1 MSRTTN
7 DIDNV
12 VTTLN
17 SSGADTI
24 YSIFQLVGMIVMM
37 TAINWRLALI
47 TVIIIPV
54 SGWIVTL
61 ISRFVRKEY
70 QKQWYYTGMI
80 NSNVEESVNGHNIVK
95 LYGQEE
101 KFVEAF
107 RTQNRLLYESSF
119 KAMAVSNLIQ
129 PLSRFFTNPNYV
141 IVALGGCFTG
151 NIRTDDGRRCAGI
164 YSVYQTVSDTLFQAV
179 PGVFFTAVRNSVS

>member
-37 TAINWRLALI
+37 TAINWQAGIDHCDTLLRSRA
-47 TVIIIPV
+47 
-54 SGWIVTL
+54 WIVTL
-61 ISRFVRKEY
+61 ISRFVSGKEY

-80 NSNVEESVNGHNIVK
+80 NSNVEESVNGHNI
-95 LYGQEE
+95 L
-101 KFVEAF
+101 
-107 RTQNRLLYESSF
+107 
-119 KAMAVSNLIQ
+119 
-129 PLSRFFTNPNYV
+129 
-141 IVALGGCFTG
+141 
-151 NIRTDDGRRCAGI
+151 
-164 YSVYQTVSDTLFQAV
+164 
-179 PGVFFTAVRNSVS
+179 

>member
-107 RTQNRLLYESSF
+107 RKQNRLLYESSLQSYGRIELDS
-119 KAMAVSNLIQ
+119 A
-129 PLSRFFTNPNYV
+129 
-141 IVALGGCFTG
+141 IVPVLYESELCDCGIGRCFTG

>member
-17 SSGADTI
+17 SSGAD
-24 YSIFQLVGMIVMM
+24 YDLQYFSSWSGLIVMM

-107 RTQNRLLYESSF
+107 RKQNRLLYESSF

-129 PLSRFFTNPNYV
+129 PLSRFFNESELCDCG
-141 IVALGGCFTG
+141 IGRCF
-151 NIRTDDGRRCAGI
+151 DG
-164 YSVYQTVSDTLFQAV
+164 
-179 PGVFFTAVRNSVS
+179 

>member
-70 QKQWYYTGMI
+70 
-80 NSNVEESVNGHNIVK
+80 
-95 LYGQEE
+95 
-101 KFVEAF
+101 
-107 RTQNRLLYESSF
+107 RSS
-119 KAMAVSNLIQ
+119 
-129 PLSRFFTNPNYV
+129 
-141 IVALGGCFTG
+141 
-151 NIRTDDGRRCAGI
+151 GI
-164 YSVYQTVSDTLFQAV
+164 I
-179 PGVFFTAVRNSVS
+179 PE

>member
-101 KFVEAF
+101 KSWKLSGSRIVCCM
-107 RTQNRLLYESSF
+107 NLPSKLWPYEP
-119 KAMAVSNLIQ
+119 IH
-129 PLSRFFTNPNYV
+129 P
-141 IVALGGCFTG
+141 C
-151 NIRTDDGRRCAGI
+151 
-164 YSVYQTVSDTLFQAV
+164 
-179 PGVFFTAVRNSVS
+179 PGSLRI

>member
-54 SGWIVTL
+54 SGWID
-61 ISRFVRKEY
+61 
-70 QKQWYYTGMI
+70 
-80 NSNVEESVNGHNIVK
+80 SNFQV
-95 LYGQEE
+95 
-101 KFVEAF
+101 
-107 RTQNRLLYESSF
+107 
-119 KAMAVSNLIQ
+119 
-129 PLSRFFTNPNYV
+129 
-141 IVALGGCFTG
+141 
-151 NIRTDDGRRCAGI
+151 CA
-164 YSVYQTVSDTLFQAV
+164 
-179 PGVFFTAVRNSVS
+179 

>member
-61 ISRFVRKEY
+61 ISRFVRIALMPHIKNEPVTSRIKNTVDRYCNLHRPQIGGQVSSRSRNGINHAGAKEC
-70 QKQWYYTGMI
+70 TEFLGLSI
-80 NSNVEESVNGHNIVK
+80 CDVLAVNGFFQCQNDNTPQVVMRNAK
-95 LYGQEE
+95 L
-101 KFVEAF
+101 
-107 RTQNRLLYESSF
+107 RL
-119 KAMAVSNLIQ
+119 APQ
-129 PLSRFFTNPNYV
+129 Q
-141 IVALGGCFTG
+141 
-151 NIRTDDGRRCAGI
+151 RRG
-164 YSVYQTVSDTLFQAV
+164 SL
-179 PGVFFTAVRNSVS
+179 P